1 MQEIKKQLKTG
12 VVFTAIGQYAGVVSN
27 LLVSMVL
34 SRILSPTDYG
44 TLNIVLVFLP
54 FFQMISE
61 LGVGPAIIQNHD
73 LDDLDLSSLFK
84 MLTVVSL
91 LIGCFFG
98 FFGFGLS
105 WFYGKTIYI
114 PIAWL
119 LSINII
125 FSIMSVV
132 PVAILTK
139 NQQFKILNLSGL
151 MNYIIGSVIG
161 IISALS
167 GLGVYALIIGSTVP
181 AILNFFCYFRLSGL
195 HVLSGY
201 NKKSFLKVRHF
212 SSNQFGFGLVN
223 YFSRNLDNIMVGKFF
238 GAAALGS
245 YGKSYQMLTYPNSI
259 LTDVITPVIQPILA
273 QHQEDIEL
281 IKNIY
286 SKVLRLLF
294 LVGVPLSFF
303 LCINASP
310 LIAFLF
316 GGQWDSAI
324 APFKFLS
331 LVVWTQIAG
340 STIGSIFQAR
350 NETKYLFR
358 TGIISTVIIVLG
370 IIAGIILGDI
380 AKLAF
385 VLSIAFLINFLFT
398 FWMLTHFALK
408 TNLWFVIKILIKPF
422 LLSILPTAASLSWII
437 FGKNPSSNFFQ
448 LVINTLIFGIV
459 FLIETWRTGDIKF
472 VMNFI
477 KRND

>member
-1 MQEIKKQLKTG
+1 
-12 VVFTAIGQYAGVVSN
+12 
-27 LLVSMVL
+27 
-34 SRILSPTDYG
+34 
-44 TLNIVLVFLP
+44 
-54 FFQMISE
+54 
-61 LGVGPAIIQNHD
+61 
-73 LDDLDLSSLFK
+73 
-84 MLTVVSL
+84 
-91 LIGCFFG
+91 
-98 FFGFGLS
+98 
-105 WFYGKTIYI
+105 
-114 PIAWL
+114 
-119 LSINII
+119 
-125 FSIMSVV
+125 
-132 PVAILTK
+132 
-139 NQQFKILNLSGL
+139 
-151 MNYIIGSVIG
+151 
-161 IISALS
+161 
-167 GLGVYALIIGSTVP
+167 
-181 AILNFFCYFRLSGL
+181 
-195 HVLSGY
+195 
-201 NKKSFLKVRHF
+201 
-212 SSNQFGFGLVN
+212 
-223 YFSRNLDNIMVGKFF
+223 
-238 GAAALGS
+238 
-245 YGKSYQMLTYPNSI
+245 
-259 LTDVITPVIQPILA
+259 
-273 QHQEDIEL
+273 
-281 IKNIY
+281 
-286 SKVLRLLF
+286 
-294 LVGVPLSFF
+294 
-303 LCINASP
+303 
-310 LIAFLF
+310 
-316 GGQWDSAI
+316 QWDSAI

>member
-1 MQEIKKQLKTG
+1 
-12 VVFTAIGQYAGVVSN
+12 
-27 LLVSMVL
+27 
-34 SRILSPTDYG
+34 
-44 TLNIVLVFLP
+44 
-54 FFQMISE
+54 
-61 LGVGPAIIQNHD
+61 
-73 LDDLDLSSLFK
+73 
-84 MLTVVSL
+84 
-91 LIGCFFG
+91 
-98 FFGFGLS
+98 
-105 WFYGKTIYI
+105 
-114 PIAWL
+114 
-119 LSINII
+119 NII